1 MKKKRQEEINKMQ
14 YKNLAVNP
22 VSVVLQL
29 VGAKWKILIIQ
40 ELLKKE
46 MRFVELKNKIGC
58 TAKVLTNC
66 LKELE
71 EDGLVVREEYEGLP
85 PKVEYYLTDIGYTLR
100 PVIDSMQ
107 KWGKEY
113 KRLRKLME
121 RMQNGN

>member
-1 MKKKRQEEINKMQ
+1 MQ

-100 PVIDSMQ
+100 PVIDSLQ

>member
-1 MKKKRQEEINKMQ
+1 MQ
-14 YKNLAVNP
+14 YKDLAVNP

-29 VGAKWKILIIQ
+29 VGAKWKILIIK

-46 MRFVELKNKIGC
+46 MRFVELKNKLGC

-71 EDGLVVREEYEGLP
+71 EDGLVIREEEAL
-85 PKVEYYLTDIGYTLR
+85 KVEYYLTDIGYTLR
-100 PVIDSMQ
+100 PVIDAMQ

-121 RMQNGN
+121 RIG

>member
-1 MKKKRQEEINKMQ
+1 MQ

-46 MRFVELKNKIGC
+46 MRFVELKNKIGW

>member
-1 MKKKRQEEINKMQ
+1 MR
-14 YKNLAVNP
+14 YKDLAVNP

-29 VGAKWKILIIQ
+29 VGAKWKLLIIR
-40 ELLKKE
+40 ELLNKE
-46 MRFVELKNKIGC
+46 LRFVELKKKLGC

-71 EDGLVVREEYEGLP
+71 EDGLVVREELEDTQL
-85 PKVEYYLTDIGYTLR
+85 KVVYYLTDIGYTLR
-100 PVIDSMQ
+100 PVIESMQ

-121 RMQNGN
+121 KVNL